1 MPLESQTW
9 RIRIGLFNSTSSIS
23 ASSKGAAPT
32 KNMNYYVST
41 SILNCFDLF
50 HKIWELVASL
60 LVYICLLIII
70 LAHLFIVL
78 LPFLARTFQLRSNKY
93 MLYFL
98 PLWQLFTLQ
107 SELIILNAIFS
118 LINRILLL
126 RSGVEVNPGP
136 TSRPPRLLSFATWNI
151 DSIVAREGAKKSLV
165 ESIQSV
171 YDFHLFGIC
180 ETYLSDKIL
189 DEELLLDVFPEP
201 PLRSDCKLTGRAR
214 GGVCLYY
221 KDTIPL
227 KRRPDLEMMD
237 ESIAVE
243 IMLNRKKIIYL
254 LSYRSPN
261 QSPFEFDQYMSKLN
275 QFIVK
280 ASSENPSTII
290 LTGDF
295 NARSPLLWNQE
306 TFQDNVGKTF
316 SDFCTLN
323 QFEQIIDEATHL
335 PRDGVE
341 TCIDFILTNQPY
353 LFVNKGVIPSPD
365 PLCKHQIIHGKVN
378 FNVPC
383 PPPYKRKVW
392 KYHLADITAIKHK
405 IHTFDWETKLTD
417 CPLDD
422 SVKIFSE
429 YILQIMETH
438 IPNKVIKVDEAD
450 APWITPQLKSL
461 IRKGNTIHRNSV
473 KNPNNSAAKEKD
485 ARYRTKTATAIS
497 EAKAQYIETLSNQI
511 CDPSTGQKAFWSAYK
526 RLSNK
531 KKITNIP
538 PLFENGKYVSNFKE
552 KTIIFNNY
560 FAAQCKPFDIESHLP
575 PFSPLTS
582 NILSNVTFTVEAII
596 GIINKLNKK
605 KAHGYDGISIAMLQ
619 LCPKEVARPLCIIFN
634 RCLVNGVYP
643 QMWKQANVQPVHKK
657 NGRQDKT
664 NYRPIS
670 LLPICGKIFEKIVF
684 DSIYSFLL
692 HNNLLSE
699 NQSGF
704 RPGDS
709 TINQLLAIT
718 TEIYNSFETLNET
731 RAVFLDMSKAF
742 DKVWHE
748 ALIFKMRKNGISG
761 NLLNTLTNYLTNRKQ
776 RVVLNGIESPWEA
789 IDSGVPQGSV
799 LGPLLFLIYI
809 NDLTDNISA
818 NIKLFADDASLFI
831 KVLQDTHMSD
841 SNITRAHETLMAD
854 LTTITLWAN
863 TYKMKFNPDIS
874 KQAIEVVFSSKYNKG
889 DHPLLSFN
897 EIPVAREESTKH
909 IGMVLD
915 SKLSFRQHILEGIEK
930 AKKGLS
936 LMKFLSRFV
945 NRKTLEL
952 TYTMHVRPHLEY
964 GDILFHNC
972 SSTLMNSLESIQ
984 YQAGIIATGCWQHT
998 NRKKLYDELGW
1009 ESLEDRRKFR
1019 RLSCYYKIINNLT
1032 PPYLRSYILDTQPG
1046 SSKSKR
1052 YKRTFF
1058 PDCYNEWEILD
1069 PSIKNSFNLN
1079 IFKSKLMKTLRP
1091 AKKGYFGITDRH
1103 GIKQISRLRVGHSD
1117 LRAHRF
1123 PKSFNCASPICSC
1136 GVENETVDHY
1146 LLRCSNFSGP
1156 RVLLTN
1162 AINSILPSST
1172 LSVLNPNE
1180 LVDILLYGSSTLIY
1194 SRSKA
1199 LIQATIRFVKQSK
1212 RFKTLEA
1219 FSSLSEPV

>member
-1 MPLESQTW
+1 M
-9 RIRIGLFNSTSSIS
+9 
-23 ASSKGAAPT
+23 
-32 KNMNYYVST
+32 
-41 SILNCFDLF
+41 
-50 HKIWELVASL
+50 
-60 LVYICLLIII
+60 
-70 LAHLFIVL
+70 
-78 LPFLARTFQLRSNKY
+78 
-93 MLYFL
+93 
-98 PLWQLFTLQ
+98 
-107 SELIILNAIFS
+107 
-118 LINRILLL
+118 
-126 RSGVEVNPGP
+126 
-136 TSRPPRLLSFATWNI
+136 
-151 DSIVAREGAKKSLV
+151 
-165 ESIQSV
+165 
-171 YDFHLFGIC
+171 
-180 ETYLSDKIL
+180 
-189 DEELLLDVFPEP
+189 
-201 PLRSDCKLTGRAR
+201 
-214 GGVCLYY
+214 
-221 KDTIPL
+221 
-227 KRRPDLEMMD
+227 
-237 ESIAVE
+237 
-243 IMLNRKKIIYL
+243 
-254 LSYRSPN
+254 
-261 QSPFEFDQYMSKLN
+261 
-275 QFIVK
+275 
-280 ASSENPSTII
+280 
-290 LTGDF
+290 
-295 NARSPLLWNQE
+295 
-306 TFQDNVGKTF
+306 
-316 SDFCTLN
+316 
-323 QFEQIIDEATHL
+323 
-335 PRDGVE
+335 
-341 TCIDFILTNQPY
+341 
-353 LFVNKGVIPSPD
+353 
-365 PLCKHQIIHGKVN
+365 
-378 FNVPC
+378 
-383 PPPYKRKVW
+383 
-392 KYHLADITAIKHK
+392 
-405 IHTFDWETKLTD
+405 
-417 CPLDD
+417 
-422 SVKIFSE
+422 
-429 YILQIMETH
+429 
-438 IPNKVIKVDEAD
+438 
-450 APWITPQLKSL
+450 
-461 IRKGNTIHRNSV
+461 
-473 KNPNNSAAKEKD
+473 
-485 ARYRTKTATAIS
+485 
-497 EAKAQYIETLSNQI
+497 
-511 CDPSTGQKAFWSAYK
+511 
-526 RLSNK
+526 
-531 KKITNIP
+531 
-538 PLFENGKYVSNFKE
+538 
-552 KTIIFNNY
+552 
-560 FAAQCKPFDIESHLP
+560 
-575 PFSPLTS
+575 
-582 NILSNVTFTVEAII
+582 
-596 GIINKLNKK
+596 
-605 KAHGYDGISIAMLQ
+605 
-619 LCPKEVARPLCIIFN
+619 
-634 RCLVNGVYP
+634 
-643 QMWKQANVQPVHKK
+643 
-657 NGRQDKT
+657 
-664 NYRPIS
+664 
-670 LLPICGKIFEKIVF
+670 
-684 DSIYSFLL
+684 
-692 HNNLLSE
+692 
-699 NQSGF
+699 
-704 RPGDS
+704 
-709 TINQLLAIT
+709 
-718 TEIYNSFETLNET
+718 
-731 RAVFLDMSKAF
+731 
-742 DKVWHE
+742 
-748 ALIFKMRKNGISG
+748 
-761 NLLNTLTNYLTNRKQ
+761 NTLTNYLTNRKQ

-1136 GVENETVDHY
+1136 GAENETVDHY

>member
-1 MPLESQTW
+1 MPLESQSW

-23 ASSKGAAPT
+23 AFSKGAAPT
-32 KNMNYYVST
+32 KNMNYSVST

-50 HKIWELVASL
+50 HKIWELCASL

-429 YILQIMETH
+429 NILQIMESH

-575 PFSPLTS
+575 PFSPLTL